1 MKIAVTNDF
10 RFIIRGTL
18 VAKLFF
24 IIAVNYGSITELK
37 NALHQGFLGNSAKL
51 FRSVF
56 LEQLKIAAFADF
68 TVSLSHKFA
77 KVYLAIVVKVDFCE
91 TSIKS
96 SWI

>member
-77 KVYLAIVVKVDFCE
+77 KVYLAIVGEVDSCE